1 MIGRIPKKLRPD
13 EKASFMEH
21 LEELRYRLI
30 VCVVAVF
37 VGAIGAFIFKE
48 KIFDFLATP
57 LLEALPPE
65 DNQLIF
71 TGLYEAFMVY
81 LKASLFAGLLVA
93 VPVILYQIW
102 SFISPGLYA
111 QERKSI
117 APFVIFSSICFL
129 GGAIFGYYVV
139 FPYGFQFFLG
149 FAGEHIKPLPSMKEY
164 LSFATRLLIAFGV
177 IFELP
182 IFIFFLSKVGIV
194 QVSTL
199 RKGRR
204 YAIPLVFITAAVL
217 TPPDVVTQVL
227 MALPL
232 IVLYEVGII
241 VAVLFGQ
248 KKKQEEE
255 DEAEEEQGEEEEG
268 EEEKKTDET
277 DAPDE
282 DERP

>member
-1 MIGRIPKKLRPD
+1 MIGRIPKKLKPD
-13 EKASFMEH
+13 EKASFLEH

-37 VGAIGAFIFKE
+37 IGAIAAYIFKE
-48 KIFDFLATP
+48 KIFGFLAHP
-57 LLEALPPE
+57 LLKALPPE
-65 DNQLIF
+65 DNKLIF

-81 LKASLFAGLLVA
+81 LKASLFAGVLLA

-102 SFISPGLYA
+102 SFISPGLYSD
-111 QERKSI
+111 ERKSVV
-117 APFVIFSSICFL
+117 PFVIFSSLFFL

-164 LSFATRLLIAFGV
+164 LSFATRLLLAFGV

-182 IFIFFLSKVGIV
+182 IFIFFLSKFGIV

-204 YAIPLVFITAAVL
+204 YAIPMVFIVAAIL
-217 TPPDVVTQVL
+217 TPPDVFTQIL

-241 VAVLFGQ
+241 VAVLFG
-248 KKKQEEE
+248 KKKQQETEEE
-255 DEAEEEQGEEEEG
+255 EAEEEEKEG
-268 EEEKKTDET
+268 EEEKKSDE
-277 DAPDE
+277 ADE
-282 DERP
+282 SDEVEKS

>member
-1 MIGRIPKKLRPD
+1 M
-13 EKASFMEH
+13 
-21 LEELRYRLI
+21 
-30 VCVVAVF
+30 
-37 VGAIGAFIFKE
+37 
-48 KIFDFLATP
+48 
-57 LLEALPPE
+57 
-65 DNQLIF
+65 
-71 TGLYEAFMVY
+71 
-81 LKASLFAGLLVA
+81 
-93 VPVILYQIW
+93 
-102 SFISPGLYA
+102 
-111 QERKSI
+111 
-117 APFVIFSSICFL
+117 
-129 GGAIFGYYVV
+129 
-139 FPYGFQFFLG
+139 
-149 FAGEHIKPLPSMKEY
+149 
-164 LSFATRLLIAFGV
+164 
-177 IFELP
+177 
-182 IFIFFLSKVGIV
+182 
-194 QVSTL
+194 